1 VKSIYVH
8 CICELRQNLKI
19 VGIFF
24 KIEFKKSFLKRTSSH
39 RDKKWEKEKNLT
51 VDEETIS

>member
-1 VKSIYVH
+1 MKSIYVH